1 MRFFSTLIIAASL
14 AIPTVWAAP
23 TQMLSV
29 EKFSGA
35 TSGKYI
41 VKFKKGIARKDWYS
55 KLNID
60 SAKMVDW
67 DMLNGFASTF
77 LSLEVSSYDH
87 NIDIGD
93 LDTDTLNTLRASSD
107 VESISEDGIMHT
119 MTTQYVRY
127 NTVSIRR

>member
-1 MRFFSTLIIAASL
+1 
-14 AIPTVWAAP
+14 
-23 TQMLSV
+23 
-29 EKFSGA
+29 
-35 TSGKYI
+35 
-41 VKFKKGIARKDWYS
+41 
-55 KLNID
+55 
-60 SAKMVDW
+60 MVDW

-77 LSLEVSSYDH
+77 FSLEVSSHDH

-127 NTVSIRR
+127 NTISIRR